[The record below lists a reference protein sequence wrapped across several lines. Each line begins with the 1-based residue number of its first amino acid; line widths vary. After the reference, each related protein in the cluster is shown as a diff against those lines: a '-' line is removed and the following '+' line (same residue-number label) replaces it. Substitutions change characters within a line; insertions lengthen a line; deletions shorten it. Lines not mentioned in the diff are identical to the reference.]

1 MCCSEFAPTEGAMHT
16 ISVCFCCP
24 AANLVGHRASTFQ
37 FNRPSMSAAGKIY
50 GGSVQVSQGTPLRGR
65 GPCSGVVFC
74 PTTAVG
80 GCVREEVCF
89 ADAERGDT
97 PKMPLLGWGQTLE
110 FGTAPLKRN
119 FLRPDQEPVPIGV
132 SDPAGRRPR
141 SGKTLD
147 QPQNDISAI
156 RSANATPES
165 SAGQGFDKAFI
176 DREATS
182 NAGAI
187 RVVRFTAYGL
197 RRLQPSQVGSNEERK
212 AEARGE

>member
-89 ADAERGDT
+89 ADAERGDR
-97 PKMPLLGWGQTLE
+97 PKMPMLGWGQMLE
-110 FGTAPLKRN
+110 FGIAPLQRNASAPGPGTCSNWCERPNRTTAP
-119 FLRPDQEPVPIGV
+119 QW
-132 SDPAGRRPR
+132 
-141 SGKTLD
+141 KTLD
-147 QPQNDISAI
+147 QPQNDISA
-156 RSANATPES
+156 N
-165 SAGQGFDKAFI
+165 
-176 DREATS
+176 
-182 NAGAI
+182 
-187 RVVRFTAYGL
+187 
-197 RRLQPSQVGSNEERK
+197 
-212 AEARGE
+212 